1 MSEGKLL
8 QFTACFSPKW
18 LLTRNVR
25 NARVNLE
32 TAGKK
37 LAGCTV
43 PQMIPKLDLKWSRTA
58 TVIPSNS
65 NTFSDWRRTCHVSLV
80 KFHDALRQQQL
91 ELSTRM
97 WSGRALLK
105 LRQICFASCVKQII
119 FYAVMAAKRFQTR
132 TEEEIEQLLH
142 DKSSKS
148 TNKATDNAVPAGS
161 FAVRDHLRSNLRSIS
176 GLGIICGR
184 GSFAA
189 LYTDGFLSRPR
200 NILLAGLRS
209 LALLKTDTIDL

>member
-1 MSEGKLL
+1 M
-8 QFTACFSPKW
+8 
-18 LLTRNVR
+18 
-25 NARVNLE
+25 
-32 TAGKK
+32 
-37 LAGCTV
+37 
-43 PQMIPKLDLKWSRTA
+43 
-58 TVIPSNS
+58 
-65 NTFSDWRRTCHVSLV
+65 
-80 KFHDALRQQQL
+80 
-91 ELSTRM
+91 
-97 WSGRALLK
+97 K

-132 TEEEIEQLLH
+132 TEEEIEQILH

-148 TNKATDNAVPAGS
+148 TNKATDNAFPAGS

-189 LYTDGFLSRPR
+189 LYTDGFLTRPR

-209 LALLKTDTIDL
+209 HALLKTDTIDL